1 MNKIINWI
9 FRKRKDKLNKS
20 NDNIFY
26 LSMHIDR
33 NNSEHVDKMNLFIK
47 LLNERNI
54 NWNSFISQPT
64 LLTIGDKQRFEHF
77 NVCVEMKFKNE
88 LEQIHRD
95 VYGWY

>member
-26 LSMHIDR
+26 LSIHIDR
-33 NNSEHVDKMNLFIK
+33 DNSEQVDKMNLFIK

-64 LLTIGDKQRFEHF
+64 VLTINNSQRFERF

-88 LEQIHRD
+88 LEQIHKD